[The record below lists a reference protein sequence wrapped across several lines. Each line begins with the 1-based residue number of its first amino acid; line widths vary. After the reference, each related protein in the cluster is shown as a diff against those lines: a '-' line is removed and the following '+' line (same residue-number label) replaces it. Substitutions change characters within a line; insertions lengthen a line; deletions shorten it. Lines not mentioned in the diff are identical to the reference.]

1 MLGNKKAQGLFDL
14 IVWIVIAFVVLLFFA
29 GWKLGFGM
37 VTNELL
43 SVQTPDN
50 DLGINISDTAGK
62 SFGVVNTGLNGL
74 HLLAF
79 ALFFGMGLSILLS
92 NFLIKVHPAFFIIFV
107 LVTLVAIILSFY
119 ISNVYTE
126 LSGDSVFGSALN
138 EFKMMSFVMT
148 FLPLWVTVIG
158 FLSAIFLYS
167 GMMRDAGQGG
177 GF

>member
-1 MLGNKKAQGLFDL
+1 MLNNKKAQSLFDL
-14 IVWIVIAFVVLLFFA
+14 IVWIVIALVVLLFFA
-29 GWKLGFGM
+29 LWKFGFGM
-37 VTNELL
+37 VTDELT
-43 SVQTPDN
+43 SVVTPTN
-50 DLGINISDTAGK
+50 SLGINISDSAEK
-62 SFGVVNTGLNGL
+62 SFGVVDAGLNGL

-79 ALFFGMGLSILLS
+79 AMFFGMGMSILLS
-92 NFLIKVHPAFFIIFV
+92 SFLIKVHPAFFIVFI
-107 LVTLVAIILSFY
+107 LVSLVAIVLSFY
-119 ISNVYTE
+119 ISNAYTD
-126 LSGDSVFGSALN
+126 LSQDAVIGSALT